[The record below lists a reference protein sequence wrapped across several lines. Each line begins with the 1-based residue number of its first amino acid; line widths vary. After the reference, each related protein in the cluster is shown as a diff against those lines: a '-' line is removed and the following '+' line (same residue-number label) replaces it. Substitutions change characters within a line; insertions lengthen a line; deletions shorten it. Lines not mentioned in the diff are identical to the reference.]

1 MNKSVLNLVN
11 MFDVNIQNLDDA
23 KKLIN
28 HLIQKYSREEIIKK
42 TGVDKNVLYRL
53 EHNQNITLENFLKIK
68 RCYPEVFIPDN
79 TTVGEIPIM
88 GQMTGNQIIP
98 CNPSQPKVF
107 NAPQLS
113 IENWSPCI
121 AYINNQPNAFTGTV
135 RVFSTKNINSNTINK
150 QCFNRIVV
158 LYPPDEN
165 PKFGVIRPNMK
176 LTTWKLLDVYNGNV
190 LTQGKVGADI
200 SWWRYTFTC
209 SLHLMENETADKY
222 NTEKTEDWYSKLN
235 NTLIN
240 KLNK

>member
-1 MNKSVLNLVN
+1 MDHMLVLDGVPAAGLCMTLSEPLNL
-11 MFDVNIQNLDDA
+11 I
-23 KKLIN
+23 
-28 HLIQKYSREEIIKK
+28 E
-42 TGVDKNVLYRL
+42 
-53 EHNQNITLENFLKIK
+53 
-68 RCYPEVFIPDN
+68 
-79 TTVGEIPIM
+79 
-88 GQMTGNQIIP
+88 
-98 CNPSQPKVF
+98 
-107 NAPQLS
+107 LS
-113 IENWSPCI
+113 
-121 AYINNQPNAFTGTV
+121 
-135 RVFSTKNINSNTINK
+135 
-150 QCFNRIVV
+150 V